1 MDDLIKVGEQTHKN
15 PAISNVVANTI
26 AMMKHQ
32 KSSMSSSPFSHLFDT
47 LHGEALMQQS
57 ESAKVTV
64 PAEPKTAVKSLDQL
78 SNIKAAVKAS
88 IVPKE
93 KSLIQMNEDPTDVNI
108 KVKLETEEKTEA
120 KDEVAKREQERA
132 ETEKKQKA
140 EEAKCAKERK
150 KEDES
155 DQIQAAKKA
164 AKEQE

>member
-26 AMMKHQ
+26 ALMKKQ

-57 ESAKVTV
+57 ESAKVSA
-64 PAEPKTAVKSLDQL
+64 PSEPKTAVKSADQL

-93 KSLIQMNEDPTDVNI
+93 KSLI
-108 KVKLETEEKTEA
+108 
-120 KDEVAKREQERA
+120 
-132 ETEKKQKA
+132 
-140 EEAKCAKERK
+140 
-150 KEDES
+150 
-155 DQIQAAKKA
+155 
-164 AKEQE
+164 